1 MSSPYWQEDQ
11 MRLQRIKSLERR
23 PNLSLS
29 EQVQLGSEKNTL
41 QNLRN
46 AALREAQFRISEKD
60 AALRGAQFRISEKEF
75 PLKERQIELDLAK
88 TKIGMAAIGDIGQA
102 GQRAYT
108 LGREQEELERLKM
121 AAEGSRYQSQM
132 RFMPQMEALRG
143 GIMGRMAGQL
153 GMNLPKFDGQPYSS
167 GTGYTPSWAQS
178 YQVPKFPRY

>member
-1 MSSPYWQEDQ
+1 MTTFSRPMSSPYWKEDQ

-29 EQVQLGSEKNTL
+29 EQVQFGSEKNTL

-46 AALREAQFRISEKD
+46 AALREAQFEI
-60 AALRGAQFRISEKEF
+60 AEKES

-88 TKIGMAAIGDIGQA
+88 TNIGMAAIGDIGQA

-108 LGREQEELERLKM
+108 LGREQEELERLRM

-153 GMNLPKFDGQPYSS
+153 GMNLPKFNGRPYSS

-178 YQVPKFPRY
+178 YQIPKFPRY

>member
-1 MSSPYWQEDQ
+1 MAMAPFQMSQAGLGLETGQFNLQQARAMAPYQQ
-11 MRLQRIKSLERR
+11 
-23 PNLSLS
+23 
-29 EQVQLGSEKNTL
+29 
-41 QNLRN
+41 
-46 AALREAQFRISEKD
+46 REAELGIERGRYEFGEYQQGAGQR
-60 AALRGAQFRISEKEF
+60 AAERGFGEAQAR
-75 PLKERQIELDLAK
+75 
-88 TKIGMAAIGDIGQA
+88 IGMAALGDIGQA

-153 GMNLPKFDGQPYSS
+153 GMNLPKFNGRPYSS

-178 YQVPKFPRY
+178 YQIPKFPRY